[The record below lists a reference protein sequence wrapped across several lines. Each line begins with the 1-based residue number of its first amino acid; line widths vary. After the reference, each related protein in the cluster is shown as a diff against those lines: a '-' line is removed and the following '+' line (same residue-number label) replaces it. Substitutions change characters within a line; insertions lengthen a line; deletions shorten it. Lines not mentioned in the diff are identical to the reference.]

1 MYSAVS
7 SSAYSAIRMRK
18 RWLIEVVIPNDLANG
33 SGWFLAFTG
42 RGVGGIAGRTP
53 GGPSRM
59 PADPS
64 TSPPRRRIPAWGP
77 KRIADGGWHNLPRGK
92 LSCARAGNLARNA
105 RALGSV
111 RESPWESHPK
121 PPKSCRNLAQP
132 DCQLQVERH
141 LDCLPGCENLV
152 PGAERVQGVSFIPAR
167 SALSIPSFSISS

>member
-18 RWLIEVVIPNDLANG
+18 RWLIEVVIPNGLAKG
-33 SGWFLAFTG
+33 SGWFRAFTG
-42 RGVGGIAGRTP
+42 HGVGGIAGRTP
-53 GGPSRM
+53 GGPSHM

-92 LSCARAGNLARNA
+92 LSCARAGNLARNS

-121 PPKSCRNLAQP
+121 PLQATQEPHQSQLVGNQLGTQSQPKATPKPHQSHPHATP
-132 DCQLQVERH
+132 K
-141 LDCLPGCENLV
+141 P
-152 PGAERVQGVSFIPAR
+152 
-167 SALSIPSFSISS
+167 PSS